1 MEQRYIKLREQLDEF
16 GYKLPL
22 IPDAV
27 PLVEKLLGDLMQTTD
42 SLRRYMQIAK
52 ELVEV

>member
-1 MEQRYIKLREQLDEF
+1 MEQRYNKVRQQLDDY

-22 IPDAV
+22 VPDAV
-27 PLVEKLLGDLMQTTD
+27 PLVEKLLADLIQTTD
-42 SLRRYMQIAK
+42 SLRRYMLIAK